1 MQFKKMYRYDTS
13 YLDTAFEVS
22 YMKAKKRKEKERN
35 TTKFYKKTT
44 CFCDIDKHDWNK

>member
-13 YLDTAFEVS
+13 FLEVSAFEVS
-22 YMKAKKRKEKERN
+22 YVKAKQNKTKQN
-35 TTKFYKKTT
+35 TKFYKRTT